1 MGDLMYY
8 IIFGIV
14 IFVLFSLIIEVAY
27 YNRFQVAKIRIS
39 EAENNID
46 ILLQKKLVL
55 LERVIKII
63 EEADPKYKDD
73 QVLINVIKLK
83 NKKVNNFELNKELD
97 KALAEYKGL
106 MDLDSKLGSVESLI
120 HINYD
125 LTDVDNDLIAAKKFY
140 NNTIVSYNKL
150 VHCFPSNIIGSFFR
164 YKRKEFYSAEREEVF
179 EILKKK
185 KN

>member
-1 MGDLMYY
+1 MYY
-8 IIFGIV
+8 VVFGIV
-14 IFVLFSLIIEVAY
+14 VLILLFTILEVVF
-27 YNRFQVAKIRIS
+27 YNNFQIAIIRIS

-55 LERVIKII
+55 LERVIKVI
-63 EEADPKYKDD
+63 EESDEKYKEE

-83 NKKVNNFELNKELD
+83 NRKVNNFELNRELD

-106 MDLDSKLGSVESLI
+106 IDLDSKLGEIESLMN
-120 HINYD
+120 INYD
-125 LTDVDNDLIAAKKFY
+125 LTDVDNDLIAAKKYY
-140 NNTIVSYNKL
+140 NDTIISYNKL
-150 VHCFPSNIIGSFFR
+150 IRCFPSNIVGSLCR
-164 YKRKEFYSAEREEVF
+164 YKRKEFHSEEREEVY